1 MKMARVAIFLTGM
14 IGLMMG
20 GLVTMATLK
29 ANQDEEAIRTQ
40 EALKTEATLLI
51 EQFHAVVEAAR
62 KQSPDVPAPGYIVHR
77 GTVKLEQGSPSAIE
91 YLSIA
96 DPTYEERLLS
106 SLKEQISTPELR
118 LSGAV
123 LGMVDL
129 PEGGGKKGM
138 FVAVPAG
145 KVTDTLP
152 LEKVTVF
159 LLDPVKA
166 FPGIG
171 KLAISDESAFL
182 FFRNGKVLAHTLP
195 AFVGTDLMRIPDL
208 KESIGNLFLGAQT
221 GFVQR
226 YSPVDG
232 TRQRL
237 AVVRAGTLP
246 FAVGVERKAPPAVF
260 SLEWASE
267 QWQSGAARK
276 NLGNVFVLVA
286 CALFLFAGFSSW
298 AARRLRREI
307 EEARNG
313 RITGQSVLSGN
324 AAAAEGEA
332 LPPGLA
338 DAAEQ
343 AVERLMETR
352 VLRETEMRSAGEAAG
367 HLGVQASR
375 VSEDRVTEA
384 LARIEKAYALE
395 AVEREVVSV
404 CAEIIGGHAIYY
416 RYQPRIQNLSAVSL
430 SQDIPADPVL
440 KSQIYVRKDIEQQV
454 EQFAASGKAASLTHY
469 APLKKMMQSHFEGA
483 AYEAWAVTTTPEVSG
498 KSSMV
503 GVLILLHAGEV
514 GPAVRPVLAKILR
527 ESGNFLHVLGNKITP
542 KGTGKGK
549 GIPGRVVASVESP

>member
-20 GLVTMATLK
+20 GLVTLSTMK
-29 ANQDEEAIRTQ
+29 ADQDEEAIRTQ

-51 EQFHAVVEAAR
+51 EQFHAVVESTR
-62 KQSPDVPAPGYIVHR
+62 KQSPDVPAPSYIVHR
-77 GTVKLEQGSPSAIE
+77 GTVKLEQGAPSTIE

-96 DPTYEERLLS
+96 DPTYEEKLLA
-106 SLKEQISTPELR
+106 SLKEQISTAELR

-129 PEGGGKKGM
+129 PEGGGKKGL

-145 KVTDTLP
+145 KVSDLQP
-152 LEKVTVF
+152 LEKAFVF
-159 LLDPVKA
+159 LVDPVKA
-166 FPGIG
+166 FPGFG
-171 KLAISDESAFL
+171 KLAISDEAAFL
-182 FFRNGKVLAHTLP
+182 FFKNGKVLAHTLP

-226 YSPVDG
+226 YSPIDG

-276 NLGNVFVLVA
+276 NLGSVFVLLA

-307 EEARNG
+307 EDARNSRTSLAPEQG
-313 RITGQSVLSGN
+313 
-324 AAAAEGEA
+324 A
-332 LPPGLA
+332 LPPALA
-338 DAAEQ
+338 EAAEQ
-343 AVERLMETR
+343 AVEKLMQNR
-352 VLRETEMRSAGEAAG
+352 VEKEAERRTADTAA
-367 HLGVQASR
+367 Q
-375 VSEDRVTEA
+375 A
-384 LARIEKAYALE
+384 LAADLGLSGGGRSEAGRVNEVLSRIEKAYTVE
-395 AVEREVVSV
+395 AVEREVVSF
-404 CAEIIGGHAIYY
+404 CSEIIGGHAIYF
-416 RYQPRIQNLSAVSL
+416 RYQPRIQNLSAVSI
-430 SQDIPADPVL
+430 SQEIPADPVL
-440 KSQIYVRKDIEQQV
+440 RAQIYVRKDIEQQV
-454 EQFAASGKAASLTHY
+454 EQFSASGKAASLTHY
-469 APLKKMMQSHFEGA
+469 APLKKVMQSNFEGA
-483 AYEAWAVTTTPEVSG
+483 AYEAWAVTTTMEVSG
-498 KSSMV
+498 KAAMV
-503 GVLILLHAGEV
+503 GVLILLHSGEV
-514 GPAVRPVLAKILR
+514 DPRVRPILARILR

-542 KGTGKGK
+542 KSADRKSQT
-549 GIPGRVVASVESP
+549 PGRPTVSAEHP